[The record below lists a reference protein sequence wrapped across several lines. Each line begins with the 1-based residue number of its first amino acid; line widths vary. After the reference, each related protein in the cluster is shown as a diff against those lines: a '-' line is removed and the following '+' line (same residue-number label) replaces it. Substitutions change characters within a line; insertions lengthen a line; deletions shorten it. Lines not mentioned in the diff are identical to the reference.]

1 MSQFYDLSNNANKL
15 RKSYVNG
22 FLDVSGNVLIRNNK
36 TLGFYEG
43 ENQSLP
49 DFEIDANGL
58 KLYTLDAQGNHAS
71 QVDISFATIAHL
83 VDVTENVNTNLVNL
97 KNKTDI
103 FDASFNVLL
112 GNSTGNVTVK
122 LSNLDAS
129 LNLVD
134 TNFTSRLDGLDLSS
148 NALATSLSTNTG
160 SITIIDASLNVVDN
174 RLDTLDS
181 NVTTITTN
189 VTSNTGSITL
199 IDASLN
205 VVDNRLDTV
214 DTSLNS
220 LTTTSTSLDSRM
232 TAIEGTTLTTNQ
244 PLTFTDNATFNTPTT
259 FKSNLVNNGFINQ
272 V

>member
-83 VDVTENVNTNLVNL
+83 VDVSANVNTDLVNL

-103 FDASFNVLL
+103 FDASFNALL

-148 NALATSLSTNTG
+148 NTLATSLAN
-160 SITIIDASLNVVDN
+160 
-174 RLDTLDS
+174 
-181 NVTTITTN
+181 
-189 VTSNTGSITL
+189 NTGSITL

-205 VVDNRLDTV
+205 VVDNRLDTL
-214 DTSLNS
+214 DTSINS
-220 LTTTSTSLDSRM
+220 LTTTSTSLDNRM
-232 TAIEGTTLTTNQ
+232 TAIEGSTLTTDQ
-244 PLTFTDNATFNTPTT
+244 PLTFTDSATFNTPTT
-259 FKSNLVNNGFINQ
+259 FNSNLVNNGFINQ

>member
-43 ENQSLP
+43 TDQSLP

-58 KLYTLDAQGNHAS
+58 KVYTLDAQGNHAS

-103 FDASFNVLL
+103 FDASFNALL

-148 NALATSLSTNTG
+148 NGLATSVS
-160 SITIIDASLNVVDN
+160 
-174 RLDTLDS
+174 
-181 NVTTITTN
+181 
-189 VTSNTGSITL
+189 SNTGSITL

-205 VVDNRLDTV
+205 VVDNRLDTL
-214 DTSLNS
+214 DTSINS
-220 LTTTSTSLDSRM
+220 LTTTSTSLDNRM
-232 TAIEGTTLTTNQ
+232 TAIEGSTLTTDQ
-244 PLTFTDNATFNTPTT
+244 PLTFTDSATFNTPTT
-259 FKSNLVNNGFINQ
+259 FNSNLVNNGFINQ